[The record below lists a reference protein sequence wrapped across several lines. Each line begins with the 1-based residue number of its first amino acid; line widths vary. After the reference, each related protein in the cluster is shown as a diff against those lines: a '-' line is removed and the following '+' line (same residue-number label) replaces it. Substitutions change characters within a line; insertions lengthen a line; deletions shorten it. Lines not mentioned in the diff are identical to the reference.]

1 MPKIAPEHS
10 GDRPGSGLHRGGSQ
24 WGPVER
30 RDRDSCKRCRGPV
43 TCPTCLLSRTSGRRA
58 AGHSAEMGVDSKD
71 LVREALDGLF
81 RRRAEAERFYC
92 APCLVAR
99 FSRAFPPAA
108 VQTGVADAF
117 ERPGSLRVKLGG
129 PCAACRKRRRCIGVS
144 RLGPSA
150 PP

>member
-1 MPKIAPEHS
+1 
-10 GDRPGSGLHRGGSQ
+10 
-24 WGPVER
+24 
-30 RDRDSCKRCRGPV
+30 
-43 TCPTCLLSRTSGRRA
+43 
-58 AGHSAEMGVDSKD
+58 MGVDSKD

-108 VQTGVADAF
+108 VQAGVADAF

-129 PCAACRKRRRCIGVS
+129 PCAACRKRRCCIGAS
-144 RLGPSA
+144 RPGPSA